1 MSRSTKNLSEWV
13 PKIIKK
19 PTKSKPGPHRV
30 RPCALQ
36 CPRIVPGSS
45 QHRPRIAPGSS
56 QGPPGRQSRGAKQP
70 NNNHGQQNPPEINR
84 NPGLDLKVSFV
95 ILSSFKK
102 AKDAKMT
109 SWCTKKC
116 QDPLATMPRICN
128 PRMQM
133 SGAGGRGRSP

>member
-1 MSRSTKNLSEWV
+1 MGPLNHQRID
-13 PKIIKK
+13 KIRAW
-19 PTKSKPGPHRV
+19 TSQGPSLCPPMAQDR
-30 RPCALQ
+30 
-36 CPRIVPGSS
+36 PRIV
-45 QHRPRIAPGSS
+45 PGSS
-56 QGPPGRQSRGAKQP
+56 QGPPGRQSRGTKQP

-95 ILSSFKK
+95 VISGVPQK
-102 AKDAKMT
+102 AKDANMT

-128 PRMQM
+128 SRVQR